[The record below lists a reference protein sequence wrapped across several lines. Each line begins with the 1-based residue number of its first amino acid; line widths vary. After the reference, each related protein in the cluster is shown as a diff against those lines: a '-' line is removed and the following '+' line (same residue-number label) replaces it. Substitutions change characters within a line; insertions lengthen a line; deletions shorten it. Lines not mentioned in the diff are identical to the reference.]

1 MPLGVYFIQSV
12 YSRELLTLNLFK
24 ICFNLPPSISLPWS
38 KYRNFWPLHWQKDR
52 NSKPFPWYLDR
63 NSALHP
69 GHRTG
74 TLRRTPV
81 TGPELGVL
89 LQNGIG
95 TLCSFLDWTRIQS
108 SDPCLNRDSQF
119 RSCDQGKE
127 PKFRSSDQGREL
139 KFRSCDRGR
148 ELKFR
153 SCDQGKERE
162 GGKFKNDFKAI
173 FPWIYHFG

>member
-12 YSRELLTLNLFK
+12 YCRELLTLNLFK
-24 ICFNLPPSISLPWS
+24 IFLIYLPLSLYPGQNTGTSDPCTDKKTGTLNLFHGI
-38 KYRNFWPLHWQKDR
+38 Q
-52 NSKPFPWYLDR
+52 
-63 NSALHP
+63 
-69 GHRTG
+69 TG
-74 TLRRTPV
+74 TLRCTPV

-119 RSCDQGKE
+119 RSCDQCKE
-127 PKFRSSDQGREL
+127 SKFWSCDQGREL

-173 FPWIYHFG
+173 FP